1 MKAVLLALSWI
12 ILSSGVI
19 MTSIA
24 GIAFVGFPNA
34 EDGENAIQQEV
45 VSGSSLEPVRIDNE
59 GAGLAAVMEAGD
71 ARAQLWPI
79 S

>member
-1 MKAVLLALSWI
+1 
-12 ILSSGVI
+12 

-59 GAGLAAVMEAGD
+59 GAGLAAVWRQETPCTNCGQFREAWFT
-71 ARAQLWPI
+71 AATI
-79 S
+79 